1 MKFLLT
7 SFTIITTTAGFS
19 PASNKLFH
27 TTLNADVSSNVITGD
42 KPIFD
47 PLGLYPTDS
56 QERQLGLIR
65 PLEGGTDSSTDT
77 RQVTD
82 PLGIYSDPQQLSVAV
97 DMSSS
102 LPFLPR
108 PSLLDGS
115 TLPGDRGF
123 DPFNF
128 AQSNIDSLQWQRRA
142 EIKHGRLAML
152 ATAGWVFAELFHED
166 IAQAFNQPVMLAS
179 YGRVPSILN
188 DGLVHA
194 NNPFFWIGVLAI
206 LSGLEMSEVQRE
218 NNKECRLNPGDLNF
232 DPLNLGG
239 KDDEKK
245 QFYMQEA
252 ELFNGRLGMLAITG
266 FAIQEWFLNS
276 AVVNQVPIFF
286 KPINVALE
294 QFMNA

>member
-7 SFTIITTTAGFS
+7 SFTITTTAGFS

-27 TTLNADVSSNVITGD
+27 TTLNADVSSNAFTGD

-77 RQVTD
+77 RQITD
-82 PLGIYSDPQQLSVAV
+82 PLGIYSDPSQLSVAV

-152 ATAGWVFAELFHED
+152 ATTGWVFAELFHKD

>member
-1 MKFLLT
+1 MKLLLT
-7 SFTIITTTAGFS
+7 SLTISMTAGFA
-19 PASNKLFH
+19 PVSNKLIR
-27 TTLNADVSSNVITGD
+27 TALNADVSSDVVTID

-47 PLGLYPTDS
+47 PLGLYPADA
-56 QERQLGLIR
+56 QERQMGLIR
-65 PLEGGTDSSTDT
+65 PLEVGIDSSTAT
-77 RQVTD
+77 REVMD
-82 PLGIYSDPQQLSVAV
+82 PLGIYSDPLQLSTSV

-115 TLPGDRGF
+115 LPGDRGF

-152 ATAGWVFAELFHED
+152 ATTGWVFAELFHKD

-218 NNKECRLNPGDLNF
+218 NNKECRLNPGDWNF

-245 QFYMQEA
+245 RFYMEEA
-252 ELFNGRLGMLAITG
+252 ELFNGRLGMMAITG

-276 AVVNQVPIFF
+276 AVVDQVPIFF

-294 QFMNA
+294 QLMNA